1 MMAMAAND
9 PVLRLPILHPALASL
24 HERREAARLL
34 LAAGFERL
42 EAQQMEAEYLQA
54 IFDSRLGPLQLEC
67 LRAGARRAAL
77 DLEIRLLSDALRR
90 QGGLSDQDL
99 AQVDAKVRQA
109 SDAQQRQIDEQMERN
124 RQAQVLLADARP
136 VSQEEAMSA
145 KRLYR
150 SLARRLHPDIVP
162 DGGGN
167 QRRYWDL
174 VQIAYRAVDLEL
186 LTTLDILV
194 PVVVEREGGI
204 LSELE
209 AEIAGIEERTI
220 AVMRRCETNEKREP
234 LCYAR
239 QLRDERWIRSKI
251 DEMEW
256 DIEATR
262 TQIVELETFRNVLRN
277 GVATH

>member
-1 MMAMAAND
+1 MAMAAND
-9 PVLRLPILHPALASL
+9 PALRLPILHPALASL
-24 HERREAARLL
+24 RERREAARLL

-162 DGGGN
+162 DGGAD

-174 VQIAYRAVDLEL
+174 VQVAYRAFDLEL
-186 LTTLDILV
+186 LATLDVLV
-194 PVVVEREGGI
+194 PAAVEREGGI

-209 AEIAGIEERTI
+209 AEIAGIEER
-220 AVMRRCETNEKREP
+220 AVSVMQRCEANEKREP
-234 LCYAR
+234 LCHAHR
-239 QLRDERWIRSKI
+239 LRDEAWIRSKI
-251 DEMEW
+251 G
-256 DIEATR
+256 
-262 TQIVELETFRNVLRN
+262 ELEREIDQVTTRIAEFESFRDVLRD
-277 GVATH
+277 GAATH